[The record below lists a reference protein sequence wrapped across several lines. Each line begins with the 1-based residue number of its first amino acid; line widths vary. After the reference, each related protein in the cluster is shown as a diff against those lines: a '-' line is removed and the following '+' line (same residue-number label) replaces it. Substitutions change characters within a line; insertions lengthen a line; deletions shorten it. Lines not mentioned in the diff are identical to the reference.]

1 MKSMRD
7 EAKGKYQ
14 VKDLPL
20 REVNYSDY
28 MWDKELTHTPIHALD
43 TDITKAMQ
51 KLEELES
58 LYEEMPGLDCGACG
72 APSCKALAED
82 IVKGEAK
89 ITDCVF
95 KLRERVRNLANEM
108 FELESMLPPVMAPE
122 EDRKK

>member
-51 KLEELES
+51 KLRNWNPF
-58 LYEEMPGLDCGACG
+58 MKRCRDWTGA
-72 APSCKALAED
+72 
-82 IVKGEAK
+82 
-89 ITDCVF
+89 
-95 KLRERVRNLANEM
+95 
-108 FELESMLPPVMAPE
+108 
-122 EDRKK
+122 

>member
-1 MKSMRD
+1 MRD

-51 KLEELES
+51 KLRNWNP
-58 LYEEMPGLDCGACG
+58 LYEEMPGLDCG
-72 APSCKALAED
+72 LRRAELQSSGGGYR
-82 IVKGEAK
+82 KGRSENHGLCLQTAG
-89 ITDCVF
+89 
-95 KLRERVRNLANEM
+95 
-108 FELESMLPPVMAPE
+108 ESS
-122 EDRKK
+122 KSGK